1 MMEFLQEVLGFLLG
15 GSYFLGFTMVIA
27 LNYHQEKL
35 AFFKIHL
42 LRIEILLLDIPKNNL
57 GFDYI
62 FYLIILDTITISL
75 DQDFEPQNGTPA
87 CKESLYINSSFPYPS
102 FILSYRFRK
111 LAKLVI

>member
-42 LRIEILLLDIPKNNL
+42 LRIEILLLDIPKKNL

-62 FYLIILDTITISL
+62 FYLIIFGTIAI
-75 DQDFEPQNGTPA
+75 
-87 CKESLYINSSFPYPS
+87 
-102 FILSYRFRK
+102 IL
-111 LAKLVI
+111 